1 MSYVPARD
9 DVSRAAFLRR
19 SGALGIAGAAALG
32 FPLFEESQVA
42 RASSLP
48 KKIVAATGKAVVRIG
63 HIEGFSGYMA
73 DSAYSQ
79 SSGMQLAVEE
89 ANKRNSRVRFEL
101 VKGDD
106 LNDAAAGLSEAQRLV
121 KYERVD
127 VLTGVSSTAVGLE
140 IMRFAERA
148 GVLFLQIGTNGS
160 SITGSDACRVS
171 FRATC
176 NNQMLTQA
184 LAPALLKEGKRWF
197 FLTVNYAFGIDAQV
211 RLMRL
216 LLEAGGRIAGS
227 IRHANGETD
236 FSSHMRRIAGSGAD
250 VLVLC
255 SGGPDVQNA
264 IAAIANAGLHKRLR
278 IGGVQLDNDNVV
290 GLPVDKLVGSLWGYV
305 WGPDAGG
312 PRTAEIYG
320 KLKARAVGFPSN
332 WSQYLGYIGGEQ
344 LTDRILAVGTTDTMR
359 LVEAFENEQPFDAGK
374 RNLSR
379 WRRCDHQLVQ
389 DTYAARIV
397 PARRRRNEYEFFRI
411 VNTVS
416 GNQAAGACTGRDART
431 AAFRMR
437 ESVPERRDYA
447 PVLF

>member
-1 MSYVPARD
+1 
-9 DVSRAAFLRR
+9 VSRAAFLRR

-32 FPLFEESQVA
+32 FPLLEEPHVA
-42 RASSLP
+42 RAASPSR
-48 KKIVAATGKAVVRIG
+48 KIVAATGKAVVRIG

-73 DSAYSQ
+73 DTAYSQ

-106 LNDAAAGLSEAQRLV
+106 LNDATAGLSEAQRLV

-140 IMRFAERA
+140 VMRFAERA
-148 GVLFLQIGTNGS
+148 GVLFLQIGTNGT

-171 FRATC
+171 FRAAC

-197 FLTVNYAFGIDAQV
+197 FLTVDYAFGIDAQV
-211 RLMRL
+211 RLTRL

-227 IRHANGETD
+227 MRHANGETN

-255 SGGPDVQNA
+255 SGGADVQNA
-264 IAAIANAGLHKRLR
+264 IAAIARAGLHKRLR

-290 GLPVDKLVGSLWGYV
+290 GLPVDKLVGSVWGYV

-312 PRTAEIYG
+312 RRTAEIYG

-332 WSQYLGYIGGEQ
+332 WSQYLGYIAGEQ
-344 LTDRILAVGTTDTMR
+344 LTARILAVGTTDTMR
-359 LVEAFENEQPFDAGK
+359 LVEAFENEHPFDAGK
-374 RNLSR
+374 RNPSR

-389 DTYAARIV
+389 DTYAACIV
-397 PARRRRNEYEFFRI
+397 PPRRRRNAYEFFRI
-411 VNTVS
+411 VNAVS
-416 GNQAAGACTGRDART
+416 GNRAAGACAGRDART
-431 AAFRMR
+431 AAFRMGG
-437 ESVPERRDYA
+437 SVPERRDYA
-447 PVLF
+447 PVFF

>member
-1 MSYVPARD
+1 LSYLPARD
-9 DVSRAAFLRR
+9 RASRAAFLRR
-19 SGALGIAGAAALG
+19 GGALGIAGAAALG
-32 FPLFEESQVA
+32 FPLLDAPQVA
-42 RASSLP
+42 PLFPLAKRIFAP
-48 KKIVAATGKAVVRIG
+48 TGKAVVRIG

-73 DSAYSQ
+73 DAAYSQ

-106 LNDAAAGLSEAQRLV
+106 LNDAAAGVSEAQRLV

-127 VLTGVSSTAVGLE
+127 VLTGVSSTAVGLKV
-140 IMRFAERA
+140 MRFAERA
-148 GVLFLQIGTNGS
+148 GVLFLQIGTSGT

-184 LAPALLKEGKRWF
+184 LAPPLLLEGKRWF
-197 FLTVNYAFGIDAQV
+197 FLTVDYAFGIDAQA
-211 RLMRL
+211 RLTRL
-216 LLEAGGRIAGS
+216 LLEAGGRVAGCA
-227 IRHANGETD
+227 RHANGETN
-236 FSSHMRRIAGSGAD
+236 FSSHMRRIAGSDAD

-264 IAAIANAGLHKRLR
+264 IAAITRAGLHRHVR

-290 GLPVDKLVGSLWGYV
+290 GMPVDELVGSLWGYV

-312 PRTAEIYG
+312 RRTAEIYG

-332 WSQYLGYIGGEQ
+332 WSQYLGYIAGEQ
-344 LTDRILAVGTTDTMR
+344 LTERILAVGTTDTTC
-359 LVEAFENEQPFDAGK
+359 LIEAFENERPFDAGK
-374 RNLSR
+374 SNPSR

-397 PARRRRNEYEFFRI
+397 PACRRRNAYEFFNI
-411 VNTVS
+411 VHTVTGKQAS
-416 GNQAAGACTGRDART
+416 GSCAGRDAQT

-437 ESVPERRDYA
+437 GPVPERSDYA
-447 PVLF
+447 PIVF